1 MQGNFSDTLE
11 KQQAQIIQSMSE
23 DQPAN
28 LLLHQ
33 RIQLESI
40 NRDMQIARSVKKIL
54 DCFSSILDPA

>member
-1 MQGNFSDTLE
+1 
-11 KQQAQIIQSMSE
+11 MSE

-54 DCFSSILDPA
+54 DCFSSILDPASIPVSIIISNLIPSFNIE